1 MEDFCGRGMILRV
14 PGSDFKVFNCTIREW
29 GSIGICTARH
39 NRSIKDF
46 SEHILLVFCFRD
58 LLLLAI
64 VMFDRDASPFLDPHS
79 RIVYTPPCSN
89 ALSPTCGIP
98 CISCPH
104 LD

>member
-58 LLLLAI
+58 LLLAI
-64 VMFDRDASPFLDPHS
+64 ATSDRDASVRFWIRTRVLF
-79 RIVYTPPCSN
+79 
-89 ALSPTCGIP
+89 IP
-98 CISCPH
+98 LH
-104 LD
+104 VLTR